1 MRWSATPHTRYPHRT
16 ARPWCSALRLEE
28 RDGARDGRRK
38 CDPPEAGK
46 AIVEHY
52 LMMKN
57 TRATARITR
66 STIGLRKTA
75 YSTPTIPS
83 AKPYSMIL
91 EKASMAE

>member
-1 MRWSATPHTRYPHRT
+1 MVGYSAHALTPPHGASVVLGTQIGRT
-16 ARPWCSALRLEE
+16 
-28 RDGARDGRRK
+28 GRRLWVGVSAV
-38 CDPPEAGK
+38 PPEAGQV
-46 AIVEHY
+46 IVEHY